1 MNAYDKEAVVIRKT
15 KPFMALK
22 TPRDKQLSKI

>member
-1 MNAYDKEAVVIRKT
+1 MSAYDKEAVVIRKT

-22 TPRDKQLSKI
+22 TSKGKQLSKI